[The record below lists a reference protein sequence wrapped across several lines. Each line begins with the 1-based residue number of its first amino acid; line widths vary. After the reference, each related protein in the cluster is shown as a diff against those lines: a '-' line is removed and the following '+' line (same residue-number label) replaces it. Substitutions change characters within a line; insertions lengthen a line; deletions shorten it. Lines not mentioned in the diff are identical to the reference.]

1 MPFAQLHDVRLHYRF
16 DGNAAAPLLILSNS
30 LGTDLT
36 MWEPQMAAL
45 TREFRVLRYDTRGH
59 GASQVTSGPYTIA
72 QLGTDVTALLDHLGL
87 KRGHFCGVSMGGMT
101 GMWLGVHAPDRL
113 RRLVLAN
120 TAARIPSAETWNAR
134 IERVNA
140 DGMQAIVDAVL
151 ARWFTPRFMAD
162 EPATLAK
169 IRATLQAT
177 PAAGYVACCAAVRDQ
192 DQRDAIHDIAA
203 RTLVIAGTH
212 DVATPPA
219 DSRYLAERI
228 PGARMVELDGAHL
241 SNIEAA
247 SAFNEALVTFLT
259 T

>member
-1 MPFAQLHDVRLHYRF
+1 MPFAQLPDVRLHYRL
-16 DGNAAAPLLILSNS
+16 DGSAAAPLLILSNS
-30 LGTDLT
+30 LGTDLA
-36 MWEPQMAAL
+36 MWEPQMAVL
-45 TREFRVLRYDTRGH
+45 IREFRVLRYDTRGH
-59 GASQVTSGPYTIA
+59 GASDVPPGPYTIA
-72 QLGTDVTALLDHLGL
+72 QLGADVIALLDHLGL
-87 KRGHFCGVSMGGMT
+87 TRGHFCGVSMGGMT

-120 TAARIPSAETWNAR
+120 TAARIPSADTWNAR
-134 IERVNA
+134 IDRVNA
-140 DGMQAIVDAVL
+140 VGMQGIVEAVL
-151 ARWFTPRFMAD
+151 ARWFTPRFMTE
-162 EPATLAK
+162 EPATLAQ
-169 IRATLQAT
+169 IRAVLQAT
-177 PAAGYVACCAAVRDQ
+177 PAAGYAACCAAVRDH

-219 DSRYLAERI
+219 DSHYLAERI

-247 SAFNEALVTFLT
+247 LAFNDALVSFLT